1 MCGLG
6 RADKDGG
13 VFNRLVDWVKGSCVK
28 GSRMAEGVSS
38 KSRRARADG

>member
-13 VFNRLVDWVKGSCVK
+13 VFNRLVDWVKRELCGGK
-28 GSRMAEGVSS
+28 
-38 KSRRARADG
+38 